1 MTNGM
6 KASLW
11 WICNPANLAKFPA
24 FVTQGSE
31 HVSSGPE
38 AEIQAKLIWSQK
50 AELSAFPFFGQ
61 ACPSAKGKMSH
72 SLQTITEQYKELYLS
87 SDAPETTSISL
98 RTKLPRDTLKSNPS
112 GLSVSIA
119 RKLSNAL
126 SAKPPQT
133 PAAGARGATCDLL
146 DAHFSALDVDVV
158 SISFFRLRISW
169 GDRSYTGLLS
179 PPVPISVALC

>member
-1 MTNGM
+1 M
-6 KASLW
+6 
-11 WICNPANLAKFPA
+11 
-24 FVTQGSE
+24 
-31 HVSSGPE
+31 SSGPE

-126 SAKPPQT
+126 STKPPQT

-169 GDRSYTGLLS
+169 AIDLIQAFSRLQCPSRSLS
-179 PPVPISVALC
+179 VESRGRPTCSTQNTQKLAHYVACCL